1 MTEFVQ
7 KKEEYLSRI
16 TGELKEKFEFFRNFL
31 VESNQKYNLTAIT
44 EEKEVL
50 YKHFL
55 DSVMGESAFFK
66 GANVAEVGS
75 GGGFPSVP
83 LKLYRDDL
91 RFTLLESTGKKCDFL
106 NAVVDKLQL
115 KGVTVRNI
123 RAEEGGRT
131 AELRESFDICTARAV
146 ARLNVLAEY
155 CLPLIKKGGRWI
167 AYKGPA
173 EEEVAEARRALNLLG
188 GGEIKCYRY
197 ALPEGYGERTLVV
210 TEKIEKTPEKYP
222 RANGQIKNN
231 PLSSFP
237 KGKKDHLA

>member
-55 DSVMGESAFFK
+55 DSVMGESVFFK

-123 RAEEGGRT
+123 RAEEGGRR
-131 AELRESFDICTARAV
+131 AELRESFD
-146 ARLNVLAEY
+146 
-155 CLPLIKKGGRWI
+155 
-167 AYKGPA
+167 
-173 EEEVAEARRALNLLG
+173 
-188 GGEIKCYRY
+188 
-197 ALPEGYGERTLVV
+197 
-210 TEKIEKTPEKYP
+210 
-222 RANGQIKNN
+222 
-231 PLSSFP
+231 FF
-237 KGKKDHLA
+237 

>member
-55 DSVMGESAFFK
+55 DSVMGESVFFK

-83 LKLYRDDL
+83 LKLYRDD
-91 RFTLLESTGKKCDFL
+91 EH
-106 NAVVDKLQL
+106 
-115 KGVTVRNI
+115 
-123 RAEEGGRT
+123 
-131 AELRESFDICTARAV
+131 
-146 ARLNVLAEY
+146 
-155 CLPLIKKGGRWI
+155 
-167 AYKGPA
+167 
-173 EEEVAEARRALNLLG
+173 RRDQ
-188 GGEIKCYRY
+188 R
-197 ALPEGYGERTLVV
+197 RQ
-210 TEKIEKTPEKYP
+210 
-222 RANGQIKNN
+222 R
-231 PLSSFP
+231 
-237 KGKKDHLA
+237 